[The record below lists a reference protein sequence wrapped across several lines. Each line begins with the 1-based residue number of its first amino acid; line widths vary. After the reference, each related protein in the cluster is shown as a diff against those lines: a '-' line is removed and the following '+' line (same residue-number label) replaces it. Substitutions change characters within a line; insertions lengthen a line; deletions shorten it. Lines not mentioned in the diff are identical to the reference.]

1 MKTLCIIRH
10 AKASH
15 AEPLQPDRDRPLAE
29 RGKSDAALMG
39 MRLLI
44 RGLLPDMILASS
56 ARRTSSTAAI
66 IARELS
72 CSEEKLLLSDELYDG
87 SPHSFR
93 RALAELP
100 DDVRI
105 AFLVGHNPEVT
116 QFSEQLSGRVLGSLP
131 TCSVV
136 CVDLE
141 IARWEELNHTGEGT
155 LRFLDMPR
163 TFRD

>member
-56 ARRTSSTAAI
+56 AQRTRSTAAI
-66 IARELS
+66 IARELALP
-72 CSEEKLLLSDELYDG
+72 EEKLLLSDELYDG
-87 SPHSFR
+87 SPHAFR
-93 RALAELP
+93 STLAELP
-100 DDVRI
+100 DDVRV

-116 QFSEQLSGRVLGSLP
+116 QFSEQLSGRVLGALP

-141 IARWEELNHTGEGT
+141 IAHWEEMHHVREAT
-155 LRFLDMPR
+155 LRFLEMPR